1 MNRVLLALLVAAGLW
16 APAFATPTSA
26 PITPTPATAAPKP
39 ATAAPKPAPT
49 AAAATTQAR
58 KAVQASYDRM
68 AAAASRRDVNG
79 WLAGKT
85 DDFVSV
91 GLDGSEV
98 GLASRRALLTL
109 LLTTVHS
116 LKTDTRVTGVD
127 LMAPDRALAKI
138 HEHTEMTF
146 TRLDKKKSKAVFDTV
161 AEATWV
167 KTPAGWRESRCRSL
181 SEKGTLDGKLMPA
194 PKP

>member
-1 MNRVLLALLVAAGLW
+1 MRCALIVVAAMWLFLAA
-16 APAFATPTSA
+16 AP
-26 PITPTPATAAPKP
+26 AAPKP
-39 ATAAPKPAPT
+39 TPAASAHE
-49 AAAATTQAR
+49 AQAR
-58 KAVQASYDRM
+58 KAVQAAYTQM

-79 WLAGKT
+79 WLAFKT

-91 GLDGSEV
+91 GLDGAEV

-109 LLTTVHS
+109 LLTTVHA
-116 LKTDTRVTGVD
+116 LKTDTRLTRFELVT
-127 LMAPDRALAKI
+127 PDRALAKI

-146 TRLDKKKSKAVFDTV
+146 TRLDKKRSKAVFDTV

-181 SEKGTLDGKLMPA
+181 SEKGTLDGKPMRP